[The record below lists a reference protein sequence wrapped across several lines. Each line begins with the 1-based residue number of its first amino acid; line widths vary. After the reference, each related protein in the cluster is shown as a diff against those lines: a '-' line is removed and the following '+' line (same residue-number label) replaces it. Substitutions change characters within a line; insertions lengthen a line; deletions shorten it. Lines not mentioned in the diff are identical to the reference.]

1 MPLQPRLREACRLCQ
16 LMHVLSFGEGRKLK
30 LCFVF
35 NGEIGISTSWSLLCR
50 RLSKQI
56 WIRSAV
62 SFHANVEYARD
73 IDVKL
78 VNL

>member
-16 LMHVLSFGEGRKLK
+16 LMHVLSFGEGRKLSVV
-30 LCFVF
+30 LF
-35 NGEIGISTSWSLLCR
+35 SMA
-50 RLSKQI
+50 
-56 WIRSAV
+56 RSESARIKNATLP
-62 SFHANVEYARD
+62 SPSQTMDTFRGFCHANVEYARD